1 MTLPGADTAAA
12 RGDNLVLIGPRGA
25 GKSAVGQAAA
35 LRLRRPWADTDV
47 WVCEPVGQSIRAIFE
62 TRGEAVF
69 RQMERDAVHEAA
81 CCRGYVISVGG
92 GAVLRADNRAA
103 LRRAG
108 WCVWLTAPAA
118 ELHRRLAADPS
129 TFAGRPPLTAADA
142 LAEIEQLLS
151 ERAALYA
158 EVADAQVET
167 GGRTI
172 DEVVEAVLRSW
183 PQRPP
188 GL

>member
-1 MTLPGADTAAA
+1 MPSGAGAAA
-12 RGDNLVLIGPRGA
+12 PRGDNLVLIGPRGS
-25 GKSAVGQAAA
+25 GKSSVGQAAA

-62 TRGEAVF
+62 TQGEAAF
-69 RQMERDAVHEAA
+69 RQMERDAIHEAV

-108 WCVWLTAPAA
+108 WCVWLTAPAT
-118 ELHRRLAADPS
+118 ELHRRLAADPN
-129 TFAGRPPLTAADA
+129 TLATRPRLTAADA
-142 LAEIEQLLS
+142 LAEIEQVLG

-167 GGRTI
+167 GGRSI
-172 DEVVEAVLRSW
+172 DQVVDAVLRSW
-183 PQRPP
+183 PQRPL
-188 GL
+188 GV